1 MPSPLDI
8 TIKHAGKSYPITLD
22 LDQPGSHFKQ
32 QIFERTGVEPSK
44 VKVVVKGGMLKDNTV
59 CELLFG
65 DDASSP
71 SLSSTE
77 ALLCR
82 LRWPDQALTLPCSS
96 TCLLQDDADLKK
108 LGLKAG
114 QTIMVIG
121 AAGPLPPPPT
131 EKIVFMEDMTDIEL
145 AQAVATPVGLQNL
158 GNTCYLNST
167 VQVLRAIP
175 ELQTALDAHPGSSSS
190 AASESSLTA
199 SLRDLYKNMSS
210 TQEDFPPVVFLQM
223 LRQFAPQ
230 FAETSRLGGGGFA
243 QQDAQEAWA
252 SIVQAVK
259 TSLGSSG
266 SGFVNQ
272 YMMGEMTKTLKSPEA
287 LGEEPTVSKERFLE
301 IKCPISAS
309 TTYMM
314 TGIND
319 SLNQD
324 IEKISPTLSR
334 QAVYHETSRISRLPS
349 YLTINFV
356 RFYWRR
362 EIGKKTKIMKRV
374 SFPHDLDVIDLLTDD
389 LKSKVKGVNDKLKEV
404 DKDRRERAKVR
415 RRAKKVDEAI
425 EAPMPSTTTAAV
437 AAPANPSDDPPEAM
451 AVDDATPFTTKAGE
465 LVDETSKRHEEAQL
479 LNSLVDPSLKADK
492 GANVSGL
499 YELVGIVSHK
509 GASADGGHYVGWTRA
524 DAMDRSKNPD
534 HKGKGKEVDV
544 ADVEDPDKV
553 EWYKF
558 DDEKVTT
565 VKREKITLLE
575 GGGEDHCAYILIYR
589 SKSVE

>member
-22 LDQPGSHFKQ
+22 LDQPGSHLKQ

-44 VKVVVKGGMLKDNTV
+44 VKVVVKGSMLK
-59 CELLFG
+59 
-65 DDASSP
+65 
-71 SLSSTE
+71 
-77 ALLCR
+77 
-82 LRWPDQALTLPCSS
+82 
-96 TCLLQDDADLKK
+96 DDADLKK
-108 LGLKAG
+108 LGFKAG

-121 AAGPLPPPPT
+121 AAGPLPPPPS

-158 GNTCYLNST
+158 GNTCYMNST

-175 ELQTALDAHPGSSSS
+175 ELQSALDAHPGSSSS
-190 AASESSLTA
+190 GASESSLTA

-230 FAETSRLGGGGFA
+230 FAEISRSGGGGFA

-259 TSLGSSG
+259 TSLGSGG
-266 SGFVNQ
+266 SGFVDQ
-272 YMMGEMTKTLKSPEA
+272 YMMGEMTKTLKSPDA
-287 LGEEPTVSKERFLE
+287 PDEEPTVSKERFLE
-301 IKCPISAS
+301 VKCPISAS

-324 IEKISPTLSR
+324 IEKTSPTLSR
-334 QAVYHETSRISRLPS
+334 QAIYHETSRISRLPS
-349 YLTINFV
+349 YLTVNFV

-374 SFPHDLDVIDLLTDD
+374 SFPHDLDVMDLLTDE
-389 LKSKVKGVNDKLKEV
+389 LKCKVKGVNDKLKEV

-415 RRAKKVDEAI
+415 RRAKRVEEAI
-425 EAPMPSTTTAAV
+425 KAPTPSTT

-451 AVDDATPFTTKAGE
+451 AVDEAASSSTTKAGE
-465 LVDETSKRHEEAQL
+465 LVDEKSKRLEEAQL
-479 LNSLVDPSLKADK
+479 LNLLVDPALKADT

-499 YELVGIVSHK
+499 YELVGVVSHK

-524 DAMDRSKNPD
+524 DAMDRKN
-534 HKGKGKEVDV
+534 KGKGKAETEL
-544 ADVEDPDKV
+544 DVEDPDKV

-565 VKREKITLLE
+565 VAKEKITLLE
-575 GGGEDHCAYILIYR
+575 GGGEDHSAYILIYR
-589 SKSVE
+589 SKSLE